1 MPNAGNS
8 GHPGA
13 PMGMAPIAHVLWS
26 RHLRF
31 DANEPFWFSRDR
43 FVLSNGHACALLYGM
58 LHLSGYKQFPIEEI
72 KRFRHLGSHTP
83 GHPENYMHGVGRM
96 GGIEVTTGPLGQGI
110 SNAVGIAL
118 AESHLA
124 AVHNAPEFPVVDS
137 YTYVTVGDG
146 CLQEGVASEAASL
159 AGHLALHK
167 LIVFYDDNKITI
179 DGSTDISFTEDV
191 TKRFESYG
199 WQVLQ
204 VDDGD
209 HDLDGIDAAI
219 RLAKANKT
227 QPKLI
232 RVKTVIGFDAKKQG
246 SHGVHGSPLGW
257 DETDRLREKY
267 GLPKE
272 RHSVPDDVAA
282 LYKAVATRNTALTAA
297 WHALVARYNNAAFNA
312 RVAGSLPDGWQAA
325 AADLQVERQGRGDA
339 QARRPRARQDHRQ
352 RHGAD
357 RRLGR
362 SHRLESDAL
371 RQRRRLPED
380 VAPRPLPAL
389 RRARARH
396 GGDLQRHGRVPP
408 GRAHSALRH
417 VPQLHPVLPAVGASQ
432 RALALWR
439 DLRHDARL
447 DRPRRGWP
455 DAPADQ
461 RRRHCPLD
469 AQRALRAPRRR
480 QRVGGRVGDRRA
492 RALAPHRDGDEPPD
506 DAAPRGLVDRED
518 VPRRLRLVPG
528 ADKPSVVLV
537 GTGTEVQL
545 CVDAAKQIAGARV
558 VSMPCCELFDEQ
570 SLEYRRSVIPTG
582 VPVVSVEALSTYG
595 WSRYSH
601 AQVGMTTF
609 GASGPAPDVYKHF
622 GITVD
627 GVVTKAKTAIAYYQ
641 IASKCR
647 TSSTDFERD

>member
-31 DANEPFWFSRDR
+31 DSNEPFWFSRDR

-58 LHLSGYKQFPIEEI
+58 LHLTGYKQFPIEEI

-83 GHPENYMHGVGRM
+83 GHPENYMHGIGRVG
-96 GGIEVTTGPLGQGI
+96 GVEVTTGPLGQGI

-124 AVHNAPEFPVVDS
+124 AVHNTAEFPVVDS

-159 AGHLALHK
+159 AGHLGLHK

-179 DGSTDISFTEDV
+179 DGATDISFTEDV

-209 HDLDGIDAAI
+209 HDLDAIDAAI
-219 RLAKANKT
+219 RLAKSNKT

-232 RVKTVIGFDAKKQG
+232 RVKTIIGFDAKKQG
-246 SHGVHGSPLGW
+246 SHGVHGAPLGW

-297 WHALVARYNNAAFNA
+297 WHALVSRYANAAFNA
-312 RVAGSLPDGWQAA
+312 RVAGGLPDGWQALLPTYKSSDKA
-325 AADLQVERQGRGDA
+325 EATRKLGGMALAKIINNVTALIGGSADLTGSNLTRCDT
-339 QARRPRARQDHRQ
+339 
-352 RHGAD
+352 
-357 RRLGR
+357 
-362 SHRLESDAL
+362 
-371 RQRRRLPED
+371 D
-380 VAPRPLPAL
+380 V
-389 RRARARH
+389 
-396 GGDLQRHGRVPP
+396 DYQKTSRHGRYLRFGVREHGMAAICNGIAAFHP
-408 GRAHSALRH
+408 GALIPHCATFLNFIQYCLPSVRLSALSHFGVIYVMTHDSIGLGEDGPTHQPINAAAIVRST
-417 VPQLHPVLPAVGASQ
+417 PN
-432 RALALWR
+432 ALFVR
-439 DLRHDARL
+439 
-447 DRPRRGWP
+447 
-455 DAPADQ
+455 PADGNESAGAWAIGV
-461 RRRHCPLD
+461 RERSRPTVM
-469 AQRALRAPRRR
+469 AMSR
-480 QRVGGRVGDRRA
+480 QNT
-492 RALAPHRDGDEPPD
+492 PHLEGSSIEKTFHG
-506 DAAPRGLVDRED
+506 AYVI
-518 VPRRLRLVPG
+518 VPG

-570 SLEYRRSVIPTG
+570 TLEYRRSVIPTG

-595 WSRYSH
+595 WTRYSH

-627 GVVTKAKTAIAYYQ
+627 GVVTKAKAAIAYYQ
-641 IASKCR
+641 SR
-647 TSSTDFERD
+647 PVPDLFDRL